1 MLTPK
6 YVYSLYRAKEITKN
20 VYNNIIN
27 SIKLQKRMN
36 TIFMN
41 SRNSKISDPHRL
53 FINLSDKINSKETQ
67 IFKTYQTE
75 SYKQTESYNHTNIL
89 NHTNVALLLQKTKI
103 LKTHRLFN
111 KTLFSLCPS
120 LCLLRLVLPVTFLNG
135 RVFSFFEHSTPQILN
150 VTSDHSCRIQQLRF
164 LV

>member
-1 MLTPK
+1 MFDLREKIIAVFRDYSFLLSEAKYKVKYGKGLEMLTPK

-67 IFKTYQTE
+67 TFKTY
-75 SYKQTESYNHTNIL
+75 
-89 NHTNVALLLQKTKI
+89 
-103 LKTHRLFN
+103 
-111 KTLFSLCPS
+111 
-120 LCLLRLVLPVTFLNG
+120 
-135 RVFSFFEHSTPQILN
+135 
-150 VTSDHSCRIQQLRF
+150 
-164 LV
+164 